1 MKLAELPS
9 LTKIATDG
17 RFQKFLM
24 VLIFLDAISV
34 AISGELP
41 DDMSA
46 AIVTIKLLLNFLDTF
61 TLIMFSIEIALK
73 WLDNFTTVWKSGWNI
88 FDFFVTFLVRLCL
101 CSVLHFLKHTWAC
114 VHILNSHSG
123 ILLYTER
130 N

>member
-1 MKLAELPS
+1 
-9 LTKIATDG
+9 
-17 RFQKFLM
+17 M

-73 WLDNFTTVWKSGWNI
+73 WLDNFTTFWKSGWNI
-88 FDFFVTFLVRLCL
+88 FDFFVTFLVRLRL
-101 CSVLHFLKHTWAC
+101 CSVLHFF
-114 VHILNSHSG
+114 
-123 ILLYTER
+123 
-130 N
+130 